1 MWFQRIFSAAKRKSR
16 VGEQSMDSRIT
27 EFQIAST
34 TLAQLNRLRINTSR
48 YLPGQNVGL
57 RSSTRRKPAF
67 EFREHRMYVPGDDI
81 RYVDWK
87 ASARQ
92 EHIFIKQGEYQKKI
106 NIYILLDCSA
116 SMSWGSG
123 PKSSTALSIAAALG
137 YSALA
142 HGDSLTIVPLNETNN
157 DEDKLVKRSFHL
169 GPISGKGQFPG
180 YLSYLHTITFHGTLD
195 ILASIHNFCNKIA
208 NGTGIVL
215 LITDLLN
222 NSYNLETEISEALEL
237 LPVPSWNVVVL
248 HLLHPDELKPK
259 LHGEFELYD
268 IETGKKAN
276 YDINSKALK
285 AYQER
290 IRLWR
295 EKIELACIDNNA
307 LYALVQSD
315 WSLNTQIIPILREMD
330 ILVSI

>member
-1 MWFQRIFSAAKRKSR
+1 
-16 VGEQSMDSRIT
+16 
-27 EFQIAST
+27 
-34 TLAQLNRLRINTSR
+34 LAQLNRLRINASR
-48 YLPGQNVGL
+48 HLPGQNVGL
-57 RSSTRRKPAF
+57 RASMRRKPAF

-92 EHIFIKQGEYQKKI
+92 EHVFIKQGEYQKKI
-106 NIYILLDCSA
+106 NIYVLLDCSA
-116 SMSWGSG
+116 SMSWGSM
-123 PKSSTALSIAAALG
+123 PKSITALSLAAALG

-142 HGDSLTIVPLNETNN
+142 HGDSLTIIPLNGTNN
-157 DEDKLVKRSFHL
+157 DEGRLVKRSIHL

-180 YLSYLHTITFHGTLD
+180 FLSYLHILTFHGMLD
-195 ILASIHNFCNKIA
+195 LSTSIHNFCTKIA
-208 NGTGIVL
+208 TGTGIVL
-215 LITDLLN
+215 LISDLLT
-222 NSYNLETEISEALEL
+222 NSYDLETEISEALES

-248 HLLHPDELKPK
+248 HLLHPDELKPP
-259 LHGEFELYD
+259 LHGEYELYD
-268 IETGKKAN
+268 IETGMKAN
-276 YDINSKALK
+276 YDINNKALN

-290 IRLWR
+290 ISLWR
-295 EKIELACIDNNA
+295 EKIEFACNDNNA